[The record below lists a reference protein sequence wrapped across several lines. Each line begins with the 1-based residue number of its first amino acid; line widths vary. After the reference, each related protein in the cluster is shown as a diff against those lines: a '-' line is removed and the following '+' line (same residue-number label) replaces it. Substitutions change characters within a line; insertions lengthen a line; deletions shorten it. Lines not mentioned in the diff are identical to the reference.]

1 MTAAI
6 YNSNILLWEAPSVS
20 FIEIK
25 KVVYKVSKKTPLAFS
40 FLRQFILLLRFI
52 MLHIIF
58 STFTKIITQ
67 RCFEIPLMVVSFPF
81 LFVTLRLLKQL
92 SDS

>member
-25 KVVYKVSKKTPLAFS
+25 KVVYKVSKKP
-40 FLRQFILLLRFI
+40 
-52 MLHIIF
+52 H
-58 STFTKIITQ
+58 
-67 RCFEIPLMVVSFPF
+67 
-81 LFVTLRLLKQL
+81 
-92 SDS
+92 